1 MSLRRYRP
9 VALVLVVLHLNAC
22 TGWQPISLHTGPP
35 PEKVRVTT
43 ETDRFVLNDTRFV
56 GDTAIAG
63 TWNGR
68 PTDTHLDLSE
78 FVGGLRTVPLTDALY
93 VERASFS
100 PLRTLGL
107 VVGIGFAVFVAAI
120 AIACS
125 GGGCAY
131 RVR

>member
-22 TGWQPISLHTGPP
+22 TSWQPISLQTGPV

-43 ETDRFVLNDTRFV
+43 ENDRFVLTATRLV

-63 TWNGR
+63 RLN
-68 PTDTHLDLSE
+68 
-78 FVGGLRTVPLTDALY
+78 VGPYGPLPSTVMVVDGLHIVRLTDALR
-93 VERASFS
+93 VEGASFS

-107 VVGIGFAVFVAAI
+107 VVGIGFAALFAAMR
-120 AIACS
+120 IACS
-125 GGGCAY
+125 DPDAFC
-131 RVR
+131 